1 MLKKEQNDTK
11 MKKIPR
17 NRNVLKQRSSLFVLA
32 TTRGISSQEKKK
44 LVDYYP
50 IGVQANM
57 HEKLQILLPVSIPSI
72 ITATIT
78 TVCRCCCHL
87 SV

>member
-1 MLKKEQNDTK
+1 MIQKW
-11 MKKIPR
+11 KKIPR

-32 TTRGISSQEKKK
+32 TTRGISSQK

-50 IGVQANM
+50 IGVQKANM
-57 HEKLQILLPVSIPSI
+57 HEDFATCVSPFDI

-78 TVCRCCCHL
+78 TV
-87 SV
+87 VAAATTYQF